1 LPTGV
6 AACASAQAIEVRGS
20 HELVL
25 LASFGGRQCHAAFP
39 SIFDGLA
46 REHSPKP
53 DEFYKIIVDKTPGQT
68 RCDLFSR
75 QTDRALMA
83 GANGAGRSG
92 TDRNDFSH
100 ETFPSVSCSPTVL
113 FDEFDLANNFSFLGG
128 GREER
133 QKSWQGGL
141 LKETALQP

>member
-39 SIFDGLA
+39 SIFHGLA
-46 REHSPKP
+46 REQSRKP

-75 QTDRALMA
+75 RT
-83 GANGAGRSG
+83 RSG
-92 TDRNDFSH
+92 FDGWGNEAGKHILLPLFLMNLIYLIT
-100 ETFPSVSCSPTVL
+100 SVAQVVG
-113 FDEFDLANNFSFLGG
+113 A
-128 GREER
+128 
-133 QKSWQGGL
+133 
-141 LKETALQP
+141 